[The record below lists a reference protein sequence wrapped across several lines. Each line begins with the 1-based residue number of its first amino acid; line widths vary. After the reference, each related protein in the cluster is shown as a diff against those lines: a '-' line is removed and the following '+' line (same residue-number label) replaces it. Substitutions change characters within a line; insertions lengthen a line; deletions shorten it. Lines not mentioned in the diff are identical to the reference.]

1 MRARD
6 FRAKARAALKGK
18 WALAILVCLIAGIL
32 NGTVCT
38 QLDTSAGSALSSRQ
52 ENSVKTE
59 ELEQKL
65 DDLLDAY
72 NTATPAEQKIFA
84 TVGKVGLGAVT
95 IGVLGAILRL
105 LIGGAVSFGY
115 ATFNLNLVDGDKE
128 AGFGDLFSKMHIGKG
143 FLMNLLMGLYI
154 LLWTLLFIIPGIIKS
169 FSYAM
174 TPYIL
179 AENPMLTVNEA
190 ITKSRKLMNGN
201 KWRLFCLSLSFI
213 GWDLLAAL
221 TFGIA
226 DLWINPYKECAR
238 AAFYRQIS
246 AEKAADR
253 FWD

>member
-1 MRARD
+1 MKARD

-32 NGTVCT
+32 GGTVYT

-115 ATFNLNLVDGDKE
+115 ATFNLNLVDDRE
-128 AGFGDLFSKMHIGKG
+128 ASFGDLFSKMHIGKG

-238 AAFYRQIS
+238 AAFYRQIC